1 VKQLRRHVAE
11 WGEPAD
17 GLGEAAKGFDERFR
31 EAVANDLDMPTAVR
45 IVNDLDRSADVSP
58 GEKRALLVS
67 WDHVL
72 GLDLERDARE
82 AWEPDEELRR
92 LVADRDAARAAK
104 DYATSD
110 RIRDQLQAKG
120 LEVMDTAD
128 GTKVRPRT

>member
-1 VKQLRRHVAE
+1 
-11 WGEPAD
+11 
-17 GLGEAAKGFDERFR
+17 
-31 EAVANDLDMPTAVR
+31 
-45 IVNDLDRSADVSP
+45 VSP

-82 AWEPDEELRR
+82 AWEPDEEVRR
-92 LVADRDAARAAK
+92 LVVDRDAARAAK

-120 LEVMDTAD
+120 LEVMDTVD